1 MAALGNFSEGSDF
14 MSIHR
19 FTLGLTLAACFVA
32 VNYAN
37 LRADDKKVGKT
48 AETAAAETKDDAKP
62 ETHDRYQLPEGG
74 VKELLAFMKEIQ
86 TFRPKTA
93 EEIAQHRA
101 KFQPA
106 MKSAAERIQQIATDE
121 DKKLEG
127 YSDALGLALFFRAA
141 DNQTASSSDQKKLI
155 DDIKTYIGSNEKP
168 SEYALMAAQQ
178 LASRLE
184 YGGRP
189 EAAVEVCRDLAE
201 ALANSKDQK
210 AVQTGIKLEGV
221 ARRLTLLGNPLRVE
235 GTLMDGSKFDW
246 AMYRGK
252 VVLVDFWATWCGPC
266 RAELPNVKKNY
277 QLYHERGFDVVGISV
292 DRDRDAL
299 EKFLEKE
306 GNPWVTLHDG
316 DWSDNVTAT
325 YYGVMGIPT
334 VILVD
339 KDGKVVSTN
348 ARGLELGKQLEKLLG
363 PPEPAADDDKPA
375 EPAAK

>member
-1 MAALGNFSEGSDF
+1 

-19 FTLGLTLAACFVA
+19 FTLGLALTASFVA
-32 VNYAN
+32 VHCAN
-37 LRADDKKVGKT
+37 LRAADKKEGKK
-48 AETAAAETKDDAKP
+48 AETAATEKKDDAKP
-62 ETHDRYQLPEGG
+62 EQHDRYQLPEGG

-86 TFRPKTA
+86 AFRPKTA
-93 EEIAQHRA
+93 QEIAEHRS

-106 MKSAAERIQQIATDE
+106 MKSAAEKVQQIATDE

-127 YSDALGLALFFRAA
+127 YSDAVGLSLLFRTAES
-141 DNQTASSSDQKKLI
+141 QTASSDDQKKLI
-155 DDIKTYIGSNEKP
+155 DDIKAYIASNEKP
-168 SEYALMAAQQ
+168 SQYALMAAQQ
-178 LASRLE
+178 LASSLE

-189 EAAVEVCRDLAE
+189 EAAAEICRDLGE
-201 ALANSKDQK
+201 ALAKSKDEK
-210 AVQTGIKLEGV
+210 ALQAGIKLEGV

-246 AMYRGK
+246 AKYRGK

-277 QLYHERGFDVVGISV
+277 ELYHERGFDVVGISV

-316 DWSDNVTAT
+316 DWSDNVNAT

-339 KDGKVVSTN
+339 KEGKVVSTH
-348 ARGLELGKQLEKLLG
+348 ARGPELGKQLEKLLG
-363 PPEPAADDDKPA
+363 PAEPEPAAEKSA
-375 EPAAK
+375 EPATK